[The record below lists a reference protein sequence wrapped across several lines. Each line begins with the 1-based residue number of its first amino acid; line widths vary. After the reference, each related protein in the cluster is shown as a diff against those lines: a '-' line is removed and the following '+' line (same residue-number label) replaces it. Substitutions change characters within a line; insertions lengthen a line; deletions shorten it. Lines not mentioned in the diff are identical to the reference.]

1 MSKKTEPKDLNL
13 IWALYIKIRAP
24 WLKARIS
31 NRYPGFCQP
40 FQAVIT
46 ITLGGLLGRE
56 RGPRVDRFG
65 LAPCGVCRAAFIA
78 KRAVRSYRTISPLP
92 LRAVCFLLYFP
103 SSGVIWPR
111 RPAFSSGALALWS
124 PEVPPPNRNWPGA
137 VIWVAQ
143 NIVAKLIKTRRTNPF
158 ARGLAFFLF

>member
-13 IWALYIKIRAP
+13 IWDLYIKIRAP
-24 WLKARIS
+24 WLKARIR

-65 LAPCGVCRAAFIA
+65 LAPCGVCRATFIA

-103 SSGVIWPR
+103 SNGVIWPR
-111 RPAFSSGALALWS
+111 RPVLSDGALPCGVRKFL
-124 PEVPPPNRNWPGA
+124 PLRRTRPGA
-137 VIWVAQ
+137 VTWVVQ
-143 NIVAKLIKTRRTNPF
+143 DYCSKFKIR
-158 ARGLAFFLF
+158 